1 MKKIKYVLAG
11 LALCG
16 MFTLFQA
23 DQAEATAVD
32 TNTVAEATGRIFE
45 DYPDAPSYE
54 KTTRIYFFNV
64 SWAPTK
70 LGFGDLKNGYLYMGT
85 LERQKQMPLSS
96 GPGYITYTG
105 TMNAVRK
112 LF

>member
-1 MKKIKYVLAG
+1 MKKINYVIAS

-23 DQAEATAVD
+23 DQAEASVMDSNAV
-32 TNTVAEATGRIFE
+32 TEATGRGFGY
-45 DYPDAPSYE
+45 YPDAPSYE
-54 KTTRIYFFNV
+54 KTTKIYFFNV

-70 LGFGDLKNGYLYMGT
+70 LGFGDIKNGYLYMGS

-96 GPGYITYTG
+96 GPGYITYSG
-105 TMNAVRK
+105 TMNAVTK

>member
-1 MKKIKYVLAG
+1 MKKIKYVIAG

-23 DQAEATAVD
+23 DQAEATVVD
-32 TNTVAEATGRIFE
+32 TNVVTKAVKGFG
-45 DYPDAPSYE
+45 DSPDAPSYE

-70 LGFGDLKNGYLYMGT
+70 LGFGDIKNGYLYMGA
-85 LERQKQMPLSS
+85 LERQQYMPLSS
-96 GPGYITYTG
+96 GPGYVTYSG
-105 TMNAVRK
+105 TMNAVKK

>member
-1 MKKIKYVLAG
+1 MKKIKYVIAG

-32 TNTVAEATGRIFE
+32 TNAVTNTVERGFG
-45 DYPDAPSYE
+45 YFPDAPSYE

-70 LGFGDLKNGYLYMGT
+70 LGFGDIKNGHLYMGT
-85 LERQKQMPLSS
+85 LERQKNMPLSS
-96 GPGYITYTG
+96 GPGYITYSG